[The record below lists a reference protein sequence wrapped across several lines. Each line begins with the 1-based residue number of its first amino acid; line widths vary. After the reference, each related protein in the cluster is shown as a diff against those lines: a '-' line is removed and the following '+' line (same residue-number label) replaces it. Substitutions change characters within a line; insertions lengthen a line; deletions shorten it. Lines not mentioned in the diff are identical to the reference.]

1 MLRFLLLLIP
11 QFLCLKYNIPEGAF
25 QDPMIF
31 ASYRSLT
38 GMAMYDA
45 DTAPAS
51 GDPGNGR
58 SYINARFTFT
68 RENSHDEGT
77 AQVIVI
83 PDRDLN
89 AIGTYVENRNFFCC
103 TEDILNRAEGCR
115 TDEHLNK
122 LIVSHELTAKGY
134 GPKNYKVVN
143 FKADESETTVDWTYE
158 VDSTGLHIFVV
169 AVCDP
174 QVGTV
179 EFTGETIWMNP
190 YGHLPGELYGFLP
203 FYGWMCII
211 YVIAAGVWFCLNFLY
226 WKELLQV
233 QNYISFVLAMCLLEM
248 ATWYGDYLTLNS
260 VGVRYRVP
268 FIVGMMTSVTR
279 RTVARMLVVAVSM
292 GHGIVKPQ
300 LEWTTTK
307 RIMLLGLVYWIF
319 AFMFEVFI
327 HYHQTNQVSP
337 TLRLILTP
345 PVAILDGIFWWWIF
359 VSLHKTIVELQQKKQ
374 AQKLSLYKRFSW
386 TMGLA
391 LAVAFIFACYQLY
404 YVWQKLYLEQW
415 EMMWV
420 LEVGFWQI
428 LYTLVFFVIM
438 FLWRPL
444 KNFKDYAYMQQI
456 ETKDEIAEDFEEE
469 FGPDT
474 MENEVEARFTID
486 EEDEFDENIN
496 TKVN

>member
-1 MLRFLLLLIP
+1 MSKIIFFL
-11 QFLCLKYNIPEGAF
+11 FLHQALSLKYTIPEGAF

-38 GMAMYDA
+38 GMAMYSPKDA
-45 DTAPAS
+45 PSKSA
-51 GDPGNGR
+51 PGNGK
-58 SYINARFTFT
+58 SYIEASFTFT
-68 RENSHDEGT
+68 RENSRDAGT
-77 AQVIVI
+77 AQILVI
-83 PDRDLN
+83 PDKDLSSV
-89 AIGTYVENRNFFCC
+89 GTFVEKRNFFCC
-103 TEDILNRAEGCR
+103 TSDILNHAEGCR
-115 TDEHLNK
+115 KDEDLNK
-122 LIVSHELTAKGY
+122 LIVSNELKDKGY
-134 GPKNYKVVN
+134 GPENYKIVEFGAN
-143 FKADESETTVDWTYE
+143 ENTKTVDWKYDVVE
-158 VDSTGLHIFVV
+158 TGLHIFVV

-174 QVGTV
+174 AVGTV

-203 FYGWMCII
+203 FYGWMSVVYI
-211 YVIAAGVWFCLNFLY
+211 IAAVVWFSLNFIY

-233 QNYISFVLAMCLLEM
+233 QNYITFVLAMCLLEM

-260 VGVRYRVP
+260 VGIRYRVP
-268 FIVGMMTSVTR
+268 FVAGMMTSVTR

-307 RIMLLGLVYWIF
+307 RIMLLGSVYWIF

-374 AQKLSLYKRFSW
+374 AQKLSLYRQFSW

-391 LAVAFIFACYQLY
+391 LSVAFIFACYQLF
-404 YVWQKLYLEQW
+404 YVWQKLYLDQW
-415 EMMWV
+415 QLMWV

-444 KNFKDYAYMQQI
+444 KNFKDYAYMQEI
-456 ETKDEIAEDFEEE
+456 ETKDQIDEEFEEE

-474 MENEVEARFTID
+474 VACSEVEAKFTID
-486 EEDEFDENIN
+486 EEDDFD